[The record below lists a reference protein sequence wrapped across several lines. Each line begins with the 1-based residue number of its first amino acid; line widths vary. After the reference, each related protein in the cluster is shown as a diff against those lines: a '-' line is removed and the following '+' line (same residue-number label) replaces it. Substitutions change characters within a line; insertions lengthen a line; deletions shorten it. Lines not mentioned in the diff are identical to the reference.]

1 MTKLIFPI
9 FMIALFGTLFNFW
22 WEVVA
27 VFGLSPAV
35 HWTKSLHNFVA
46 LLIWAFVAVGINR
59 FFQAFL
65 WEGYYLRQA
74 GTTVPKLLGDL
85 IGLLVWI
92 TAIFCALTFVFGFE
106 ISGLVTTSGI
116 ALAVIGFALRNM
128 IADVF
133 TGIALGIE
141 RPMREG
147 DWIELVDDQLV
158 GQVTEIN
165 WRATRLV
172 TKENIAIIVP
182 NSFLATHPFK
192 NYHKPETYFRD
203 KFEIILGYDVTAHQ
217 AERIMMAAIREIP
230 EIMAVPRNSAIRIKS
245 FTERGISWEVRY
257 WTPDFNSRSLLRYT
271 VQRNI
276 LRNMHYA
283 GVKVPRPSVEF
294 MELDDRPD
302 PEADMRDEV
311 TVLGNIELFHS
322 LELKEL
328 TLLRQKM
335 LRRLCVA
342 GNPVVS
348 QGDAEGAS
356 LFVVKEGFLDVS
368 IKGEDGSDVQV
379 GRLSPGMFFGEM
391 SMLTGAPRS
400 ATVTPNV
407 DAILFEITN
416 QAIEPLL
423 IGRPDIVRLFSEA
436 VADRQMRNNQSLS
449 AASAAEI
456 QEEREALAGRI
467 LGGIVGFFGLGNG
480 GPKPPTEAV

>member
-1 MTKLIFPI
+1 MIRLIFPI
-9 FMIALFGTLFNFW
+9 LLLTLFGALFNFW
-22 WEVVA
+22 WEVLALV
-27 VFGLSPAV
+27 GLGPEV

-46 LLIWAFVAVGINR
+46 LVIWAFVAVGINR
-59 FFQAFL
+59 FLQVFL

-74 GTTVPKLLGDL
+74 GSTVPKLLGDL
-85 IGLLVWI
+85 IGLFVWI
-92 TAIFCALTFVFGFE
+92 AAIFCALTFVYGFE
-106 ISGLVTTSGI
+106 ISGLVTTS
-116 ALAVIGFALRNM
+116 GFALRNM

-147 DWIELVDDQLV
+147 DWIELVDDHLI

-182 NSFLATHPFK
+182 NSFLATHPFL
-192 NYHKPETYFRD
+192 NYHKPEKHFRD
-203 KFEIILGYDVTAHQ
+203 KFEIMLGYDVTAHQ

-230 EIMAVPRNSAIRIKS
+230 EIMAVPRNSAVRIKT

-257 WTPDFNSRSLLRYT
+257 WTPDFSSRSRLRYT

-283 GVKVPRPSVEF
+283 GVKVPRHSVEF
-294 MELDDRPD
+294 TELDDRPD
-302 PEADMRDEV
+302 PDAALRDEV

-322 LELKEL
+322 LELNEL
-328 TLLRQKM
+328 TQLRQNM

-342 GNPVVS
+342 GNPVVT

-356 LFVVKEGFLDVS
+356 LFVVKEGFLDVF
-368 IKGEDGSDVQV
+368 IKGEDGNDVQV

-391 SMLTGAPRS
+391 SLLTGAPRS
-400 ATVTPNV
+400 ATVTPSV
-407 DAILFEITN
+407 DAILFEIRH
-416 QAIEPLL
+416 QSIEPLL
-423 IGRPDIVRLFSEA
+423 KARPDLVRQFSEA

-449 AASAAEI
+449 AASDAEF

-467 LGGIVGFFGLGNG
+467 LSGIVGFFGLGNG
-480 GPKPPTEAV
+480 GPKPPAGDA